1 MRLGERMRVLVADD
15 HELVADALK
24 KYLKRIDPDVEVCR
38 ATKFEE
44 AVDRVQGSD
53 GFDLIILD
61 LYFPDMPGFEGLA
74 RLRRQCPDVPIVM
87 ISGIADHHEMM
98 DALDRG
104 AAGFIPKDLPSRTIV
119 KALEL
124 VLAGERYV
132 PSRLVSDPSVTAR
145 DRGHRRKM
153 AHAAGS
159 QLNELTVREH
169 EVLSLLFEGKSN
181 KQIARQIG
189 VKEVTAAFHL
199 RGVFK
204 KLGASNRTQ
213 AVTTAIRLGWGG
225 AARAGLATEP

>member
-1 MRLGERMRVLVADD
+1 MRVLVADD
-15 HELVADALK
+15 HELVTDALR
-24 KYLKRIDPDVEVCR
+24 KYLKRIDPDVEVFG
-38 ATKFEE
+38 ATNFEE

-61 LYFPDMPGFEGLA
+61 LYFPDMPGLEGLTL
-74 RLRRQCPDVPIVM
+74 LRRQCPDVPIVM
-87 ISGIADHHEMM
+87 ISGIADHREMM

-159 QLNELTVREH
+159 QLNELTVREY

-181 KQIARQIG
+181 KEIARQIG

-213 AVTTAIRLGWGG
+213 AVTTAIRLGWGE

>member
-1 MRLGERMRVLVADD
+1 MRVLVADD
-15 HELVADALK
+15 HELVTDALK

-61 LYFPDMPGFEGLA
+61 LYFPDMPGLEGLA

-87 ISGIADHHEMM
+87 ISGIADHHTMM

-104 AAGFIPKDLPSRTIV
+104 AAGFIPKDLPSTTIV

-132 PSRLVSDPSVTAR
+132 PSRIVSGLSLAAR
-145 DRGHRRKM
+145 ARGHRRKS

-159 QLNELTVREH
+159 QLNELTLREH
-169 EVLSLLFEGKSN
+169 EVLSLLVEGKSN
-181 KQIARQIG
+181 KEIARQIG
-189 VKEVTAAFHL
+189 IKNVTAAFHL

-213 AVTTAIRLGWGG
+213 AVTTAIRLGWGEG
-225 AARAGLATEP
+225 ARPGLAAEP